1 MMTHDEFVEKECRL
15 CGTQRCYGVDY
26 CGKYK
31 TEVLGEED
39 PMRAVYE
46 VIHNSTSNNDLG
58 FGENWVSESP
68 EMPDE
73 DREAAEAAQE
83 AYDNLIRSLVEA
95 GGEIREARELLR
107 EAKDALLYMLIL
119 HKAQDPRYNQEKVV
133 PALYMLQ
140 SEPDKWTPERADE
153 VFKKIFD
160 YLEKE

>member
-39 PMRAVYE
+39 PIQAVYE
-46 VIHNSTSNNDLG
+46 VIHNSKSNNDLG

-73 DREAAEAAQE
+73 DRELAEAAQE
-83 AYDNLIRSLVEA
+83 AHDELVRSLVEA
-95 GGEIREARELLR
+95 GGEIRELKDDKKRLIFALKEAVTWLDYFLTTERDDIYYDDANEVRCRAEYLLMDM
-107 EAKDALLYMLIL
+107 E
-119 HKAQDPRYNQEKVV
+119 
-133 PALYMLQ
+133 
-140 SEPDKWTPERADE
+140 DE
-153 VFKKIFD
+153 
-160 YLEKE
+160 